1 MKAVFKFLPIVC
13 LIGFI
18 FISQTMF
25 AQTSP
30 TGGSLFPELKGTNPN
45 QYAVG
50 AAPTEQGVGNK
61 VTSNKI
67 VLSLSDIQMVVP
79 AAKRM
84 QFCFAT
90 LNIQNNMDQ
99 AIDRLDMT
107 LTYAPLEYPIQV
119 FSIGKGGTQTTD
131 IVMAGS
137 GCDSLLSVPNMKV
150 NECQGIGLSSTICQ
164 SRLRYEP
171 VQ

>member
-1 MKAVFKFLPIVC
+1 MKAVFKVLPVLC
-13 LIGFI
+13 LSGFI
-18 FISQTMF
+18 FISQIVS
-25 AQTSP
+25 AQTAP
-30 TGGSLFPELKGTNPN
+30 AGGSLFPELKKSNPD
-45 QYAVG
+45 QYAAG
-50 AAPTEQGVGNK
+50 AALPEQTVGNK

-99 AIDRLDMT
+99 AIDRLDVT
-107 LTYAPLEYPIQV
+107 LTYAPLEYLVQF
-119 FSIGKGGTQTTD
+119 FSVGKGGTQTTD

-137 GCDSLLSVPNMKV
+137 GCDSLLSVPGMKV
-150 NECQGIGLSSTICQ
+150 DVCQGEGLSPEICQ

>member
-1 MKAVFKFLPIVC
+1 MKMVFKFLPIVC
-13 LIGFI
+13 LSGFI
-18 FISQTMF
+18 LISQTLS
-25 AQTSP
+25 AQTVSG
-30 TGGSLFPELKGTNPN
+30 GGSLFPELKKSNPN
-45 QYAVG
+45 QYAAG
-50 AAPTEQGVGNK
+50 AIPAEQEIGNK
-61 VTSNKI
+61 ITSNKI

-119 FSIGKGGTQTTD
+119 FSIGKGGTQKTD

-137 GCDSLLSVPNMKV
+137 GCDSLLSVPGMKV
-150 NECQGIGLSSTICQ
+150 NVCQGVGLSDVICQ